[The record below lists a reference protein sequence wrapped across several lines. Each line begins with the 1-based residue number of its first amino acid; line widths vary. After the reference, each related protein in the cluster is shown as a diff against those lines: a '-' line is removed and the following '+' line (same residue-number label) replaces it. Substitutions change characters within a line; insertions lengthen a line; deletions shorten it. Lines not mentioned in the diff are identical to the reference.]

1 MINII
6 NLSVFL
12 AYIIIVCF
20 LLVFYIKLKAQHN
33 RTYALLIQSVLDKEE
48 LLKKFEEFV
57 NDQSTKAIQET
68 DGFVKFLSQS
78 RDWAFEYI
86 ENVQKAI
93 EEYKAAVDSKVLKD
107 KKESYKKLLDFIP
120 EKID

>member
-1 MINII
+1 MIDII
-6 NLSVFL
+6 NLSVFI
-12 AYIIIVCF
+12 AYIIIVAF

-33 RTYALLIQSVLDKEE
+33 RTYALLVQSILDKEE

-78 RDWAFEYI
+78 RDWAFEFI
-86 ENVQKAI
+86 EDFQQAILVLSKTPKSDRKAYS
-93 EEYKAAVDSKVLKD
+93 EAYKKVL
-107 KKESYKKLLDFIP
+107 SFIP
-120 EKID
+120 EQAK